1 MNNEEKNINEELLN
15 RALDNDSD
23 NSNDSLTTDN
33 LDNTN
38 TSIAEKKD
46 NEFSGYFHE
55 RDRLDHN
62 DIVKEV
68 STSFIEYSMSVI
80 ASRALPDLRDG
91 LKPVHRRILWSMY
104 ECGYTPDK
112 PHRKCA
118 TTVGYVMGH
127 YHPHGDSSIYEA
139 MVRLAQDFNQ
149 RYMLV
154 DGHGNFGNVEGDGAA
169 AMRYTE
175 SRLAKISLELL
186 KDINKDTVDMD
197 DNFDVTK
204 KEPKVLP
211 SRFPNILV
219 NGSMGIAVG
228 MATNMPTHNLG
239 ESIDAIIAV
248 MDNPDISVNELMDV
262 IPGPDFPTGGYIVGR
277 SGIRQA
283 YETGKGS
290 IIMRSKVVVE
300 DMHGGK
306 HKLVIKEIPYLVN
319 KQVMY
324 DKIHELAK
332 EKVIEGI
339 SDMKDLSNDRNGIRI
354 EIELKKDVQPE
365 VVLNQLYK
373 LTPVQ
378 SSFGVNNNVLVDNK
392 PMLLS
397 LKEIITQYI
406 NHQIDVITRRTKF
419 DLDEDLKRAHILEG
433 LKKALDNIDRI
444 IEIIRNSKDDD
455 EALLNMNNE
464 FSIDEVQGKAI
475 LDMQLR
481 RLTGLSYEKICNE
494 LNELYA
500 EIADLKDIL
509 ANHSR
514 VVQIIKDELTAIK
527 DKYGDKRRTEIIEG
541 EVDVEDEDLISVD
554 DIIVSLTT
562 NGYIKRL
569 PVSTYKTQ
577 NRGGR
582 GIKGMTLN
590 EDDVVDQ
597 NITMSTHDHLLL
609 FTDKGK
615 VYRIK
620 GYKIPESSRNGKGIP
635 VINIINIEKDEKVKA
650 LVPINREW
658 EIQGYLFFVTKN
670 GLCKRV
676 EAKEFES
683 IRQSGKIAISLKDGD
698 ELVDVKP
705 TLGNDEIII
714 GAANGKAVRFNE
726 NGVRAMGR
734 SASGVRGMNV
744 DGSYVIGCC
753 TSKEG
758 KQILV
763 VSKYGYGKKTDIEEY
778 RITSRGAKG
787 VKTININEVNGDL
800 VALKAVNGDEDAL
813 IMRNDGVI
821 IRISLEKV
829 STLGRVTRGVKLIRP
844 EENTYVKTVTL
855 MEHQEDENIEEES
868 GE

>member
-1 MNNEEKNINEELLN
+1 MEELDN
-15 RALDNDSD
+15 RFFNHG
-23 NSNDSLTTDN
+23 NM
-33 LDNTN
+33 
-38 TSIAEKKD
+38 
-46 NEFSGYFHE
+46 
-55 RDRLDHN
+55 
-62 DIVKEV
+62 KEV
-68 STSFIEYSMSVI
+68 NISSEMREDFLSYSMSVI
-80 ASRALPDLRDG
+80 IDRALPDVKDG
-91 LKPVHRRILWSMY
+91 MKPVHRRVIWAMY
-104 ECGYTPDK
+104 DAGFTPDK
-112 PHRKCA
+112 QHVKSA
-118 TTVGYVMGH
+118 NIVGEVMGK
-127 YHPHGDSSIYEA
+127 YHPHGDTAIYDT
-139 MVRLAQDFNQ
+139 MVRMAQPFSY
-149 RYMLV
+149 RYPLV
-154 DGHGNFGNVEGDGAA
+154 DGHGNFGSLDGDGAA

-175 SRLAKISLELL
+175 ARMSKISLELVS
-186 KDINKDTVDMD
+186 DI
-197 DNFDVTK
+197 K
-204 KEPKVLP
+204 KETIDWRDNYDARHKEPVVLP
-211 SRFPNILV
+211 SRFPNLLV

-248 MDNPDISVNELMDV
+248 MENPDISVVDLMNI

-277 SGIRQA
+277 GGIKSA

-290 IIMRSKVVVE
+290 IIMRSKVLIE
-300 DMHGGK
+300 DLPGNK

-354 EIELKKDVQPE
+354 EIELKKDVQAE

-378 SSFGVNNNVLVDNK
+378 SSFGVNNNVLVNNV

-397 LKEIITQYI
+397 LKEIINLYVD
-406 NHQIDVITRRTKF
+406 HQIDVIKRRTAY
-419 DLDEDLKRAHILEG
+419 DLREDEKRAHILEG
-433 LKKALDNIDRI
+433 LKIALDNIDRI
-444 IEIIRNSKDDD
+444 VEIIKTSRTDEEILTKFNDEFGIDDK
-455 EALLNMNNE
+455 
-464 FSIDEVQGKAI
+464 QGEAI
-475 LDMQLR
+475 LSMQLR
-481 RLTGLSYEKICNE
+481 RLSGLSYEKICAE
-494 LNELYA
+494 LDELYK
-500 EIADLKDIL
+500 EIIDLKDIL

-514 VVQIIKDELTAIK
+514 VLDIIKTELTVIK
-527 DKYGDKRRTEIIEG
+527 DKYNDPRRTEIIDG
-541 EVDVEDEDLISVD
+541 DIDVDDEDLISVED
-554 DIIVSLTT
+554 VIISLSS

-569 PVSTYKTQ
+569 PVNTYKTQ

-590 EDDVVDQ
+590 EDDIIDQ

-609 FTDKGK
+609 FTNKGK
-615 VYRIK
+615 VYRVK

-635 VINIINIEKDEKVKA
+635 VINIINIEKDEKVTA

-658 EIQGYLFFVTKN
+658 EIKGYLFFVTKN

-683 IRQSGKIAISLKDGD
+683 IRQSGKIAITMKDDD
-698 ELVDVKP
+698 ELVTVKP
-705 TLGNDEIII
+705 TLGDEEIII
-714 GAANGKAVRFNE
+714 AASNGKAVRFDE
-726 NGVRAMGR
+726 RGVRAMGR
-734 SASGVRGMNV
+734 NASGVRGMNV
-744 DGSYVIGCC
+744 DGSTVIGAC

-758 KQILV
+758 AQILV
-763 VSKYGYGKKTDIEEY
+763 VSKYGYGKKTPVEEY

-787 VKTININEVNGDL
+787 VKTININESNGEL

-821 IRISLEKV
+821 IRISLSNV
-829 STLGRVTRGVKLIRP
+829 STLGRVTKGVRLIKP

-855 MEHQEDENIEEES
+855 MEHQDEESEEE

>member
-1 MNNEEKNINEELLN
+1 MEELDN
-15 RALDNDSD
+15 RFFNHG
-23 NSNDSLTTDN
+23 NM
-33 LDNTN
+33 
-38 TSIAEKKD
+38 
-46 NEFSGYFHE
+46 
-55 RDRLDHN
+55 
-62 DIVKEV
+62 KEV
-68 STSFIEYSMSVI
+68 NISSEMREDFLSYSMSVI
-80 ASRALPDLRDG
+80 IDRALPDVKDG
-91 LKPVHRRILWSMY
+91 MKPVHRRVIWAMY
-104 ECGYTPDK
+104 DAGFTPDK
-112 PHRKCA
+112 QHVKSA
-118 TTVGYVMGH
+118 NIVGEVMGK
-127 YHPHGDSSIYEA
+127 YHPHGDTAIYDT
-139 MVRLAQDFNQ
+139 MVRMAQPFSY
-149 RYMLV
+149 RYPLV
-154 DGHGNFGNVEGDGAA
+154 DGHGNFGSLDGDGAA

-175 SRLAKISLELL
+175 ARMSKISLELVS
-186 KDINKDTVDMD
+186 DI
-197 DNFDVTK
+197 K
-204 KEPKVLP
+204 KETIDWRDNYDARHKEPVVLP
-211 SRFPNILV
+211 SRFPNLLV

-248 MDNPDISVNELMDV
+248 MENPDISVVDLMNI

-277 SGIRQA
+277 GGIKSA

-290 IIMRSKVVVE
+290 IIMRSKVLVE
-300 DMHGGK
+300 DLPGNK

-354 EIELKKDVQPE
+354 EIELKKDVQAE

-378 SSFGVNNNVLVDNK
+378 SSFGVNNNVLVNNV

-397 LKEIITQYI
+397 LKEIINLYVD
-406 NHQIDVITRRTKF
+406 HQIDVIKRRTAY
-419 DLDEDLKRAHILEG
+419 DLREDEKRVHILEG
-433 LKKALDNIDRI
+433 LKIALDNIDRI
-444 IEIIRNSKDDD
+444 VEIIKTSRTDEEILAKFNDEFGIDDK
-455 EALLNMNNE
+455 
-464 FSIDEVQGKAI
+464 QGEAI
-475 LDMQLR
+475 LSMQLR
-481 RLTGLSYEKICNE
+481 RLSGLSYEKICAE
-494 LNELYA
+494 LDELYK
-500 EIADLKDIL
+500 EIIDLKDIL

-514 VVQIIKDELTAIK
+514 VLDIIKTELTVIK
-527 DKYGDKRRTEIIEG
+527 DKYNDPRRTEIIDG
-541 EVDVEDEDLISVD
+541 EIDVDDEDLISVED
-554 DIIVSLTT
+554 VIISLSS

-569 PVSTYKTQ
+569 PVNTYKTQ

-590 EDDVVDQ
+590 EDDIIDQ

-609 FTDKGK
+609 FTNKGK
-615 VYRIK
+615 VYRVK

-635 VINIINIEKDEKVKA
+635 VINIINIEKDEKVTA

-658 EIQGYLFFVTKN
+658 EIKGYLFFVTKN

-683 IRQSGKIAISLKDGD
+683 IRQSGKIAITMKEDD
-698 ELVDVKP
+698 ELVTVKP
-705 TLGNDEIII
+705 TLGDEEIII
-714 GAANGKAVRFNE
+714 AASNGKAVRFDE
-726 NGVRAMGR
+726 RGVRAMGR
-734 SASGVRGMNV
+734 NASGVRGMNV
-744 DGSYVIGCC
+744 DGSTVIGAC

-758 KQILV
+758 AQILV
-763 VSKYGYGKKTDIEEY
+763 VSKYGYGKKTPVEEY

-787 VKTININEVNGDL
+787 VKTININESNGEL

-821 IRISLEKV
+821 IRISLSNV
-829 STLGRVTRGVKLIRP
+829 STLGRVTKGVRLIKP

-855 MEHQEDENIEEES
+855 MDHQDEESEEE

>member
-1 MNNEEKNINEELLN
+1 MEELDN
-15 RALDNDSD
+15 RFFNHG
-23 NSNDSLTTDN
+23 NM
-33 LDNTN
+33 
-38 TSIAEKKD
+38 
-46 NEFSGYFHE
+46 
-55 RDRLDHN
+55 
-62 DIVKEV
+62 KEV
-68 STSFIEYSMSVI
+68 NISSEMREDFLSYSMSVI
-80 ASRALPDLRDG
+80 IDRALPDVKDG
-91 LKPVHRRILWSMY
+91 MKPVHRRVIWAMY
-104 ECGYTPDK
+104 DAGFTPDK
-112 PHRKCA
+112 QHVKSA
-118 TTVGYVMGH
+118 NIVGEVMGK
-127 YHPHGDSSIYEA
+127 YHPHGDTAIYDT
-139 MVRLAQDFNQ
+139 MVRMAQPFSY
-149 RYMLV
+149 RYPLV
-154 DGHGNFGNVEGDGAA
+154 DGHGNFGSLDGDGAA

-175 SRLAKISLELL
+175 ARMSKISLELVS
-186 KDINKDTVDMD
+186 DI
-197 DNFDVTK
+197 K
-204 KEPKVLP
+204 KETIDWRDNYDARHKEPVVLP
-211 SRFPNILV
+211 SRFPNLLV

-248 MDNPDISVNELMDV
+248 MENPDISVVDLMNI

-277 SGIRQA
+277 GGIKSA

-290 IIMRSKVVVE
+290 IIMRSKVLVE
-300 DMHGGK
+300 DLPGNK

-354 EIELKKDVQPE
+354 EIELKKDVQAE

-378 SSFGVNNNVLVDNK
+378 SSFGVNNNVLVNNV

-397 LKEIITQYI
+397 LKEIINLYVD
-406 NHQIDVITRRTKF
+406 HQIDVIKRRTAY
-419 DLDEDLKRAHILEG
+419 DLREDEKRAHILEG
-433 LKKALDNIDRI
+433 LKIALDNIDRI
-444 IEIIRNSKDDD
+444 VEIIKTSRTDEEIIAKFNDEFGIDDK
-455 EALLNMNNE
+455 
-464 FSIDEVQGKAI
+464 QGEAI
-475 LDMQLR
+475 LSMQLR
-481 RLTGLSYEKICNE
+481 RLSGLSYEKICAE
-494 LNELYA
+494 LDELYK
-500 EIADLKDIL
+500 EIIDLKDIL

-514 VVQIIKDELTAIK
+514 VLDIIKTELTVIK
-527 DKYGDKRRTEIIEG
+527 DKYNDPRRTEIIDG
-541 EVDVEDEDLISVD
+541 EIDVDDEDLISVED
-554 DIIVSLTT
+554 VIISLSS

-569 PVSTYKTQ
+569 PVNTYKTQ

-582 GIKGMTLN
+582 GIKGITLN
-590 EDDVVDQ
+590 EDDIIDQ

-609 FTDKGK
+609 FTNKGK
-615 VYRIK
+615 VYRVK

-635 VINIINIEKDEKVKA
+635 VINIINIEKDEKVTA

-658 EIQGYLFFVTKN
+658 EIKGYLFFVTKN

-683 IRQSGKIAISLKDGD
+683 IRQSGKIAITMKDDD
-698 ELVDVKP
+698 ELVTVKP
-705 TLGNDEIII
+705 TLGDEEIII
-714 GAANGKAVRFNE
+714 AASNGKAVRFDE
-726 NGVRAMGR
+726 RGVRAMGR
-734 SASGVRGMNV
+734 NASGVRGMNV
-744 DGSYVIGCC
+744 DGSTVIGAC

-758 KQILV
+758 AQILV
-763 VSKYGYGKKTDIEEY
+763 VSKYGYGKKTPVEEY

-787 VKTININEVNGDL
+787 VKTININESNGEL

-821 IRISLEKV
+821 IRISLSNV
-829 STLGRVTRGVKLIRP
+829 STLGRVTKGVRLIKP

-855 MEHQEDENIEEES
+855 MDHQDEESEEE

>member
-1 MNNEEKNINEELLN
+1 MEELDN
-15 RALDNDSD
+15 RFFNHG
-23 NSNDSLTTDN
+23 NM
-33 LDNTN
+33 
-38 TSIAEKKD
+38 
-46 NEFSGYFHE
+46 
-55 RDRLDHN
+55 
-62 DIVKEV
+62 KEV
-68 STSFIEYSMSVI
+68 NISSEMREDFLSYSMSVI
-80 ASRALPDLRDG
+80 IDRALPDVKDG
-91 LKPVHRRILWSMY
+91 MKPVHRRVIWAMY
-104 ECGYTPDK
+104 DAGFTPDK
-112 PHRKCA
+112 QHVKSA
-118 TTVGYVMGH
+118 NIVGEVMGK
-127 YHPHGDSSIYEA
+127 YHPHGDTAIYDT
-139 MVRLAQDFNQ
+139 MVRMAQPFSY
-149 RYMLV
+149 RYPLV
-154 DGHGNFGNVEGDGAA
+154 DGHGNFGSLDGDGAA

-175 SRLAKISLELL
+175 ARMSKISLELVS
-186 KDINKDTVDMD
+186 DI
-197 DNFDVTK
+197 K
-204 KEPKVLP
+204 KETIDWRDNYDARHKEPVVLP
-211 SRFPNILV
+211 SRFPNLLV

-248 MDNPDISVNELMDV
+248 MENPDISVVDLMNI

-277 SGIRQA
+277 GGIKSA

-290 IIMRSKVVVE
+290 IIMRSKVLVE
-300 DMHGGK
+300 DLPGNK

-354 EIELKKDVQPE
+354 EIELKKDVQAE

-378 SSFGVNNNVLVDNK
+378 SSFGVNNNVLVNNV

-397 LKEIITQYI
+397 LKEIINLYVD
-406 NHQIDVITRRTKF
+406 HQIDVIKRRTAF
-419 DLDEDLKRAHILEG
+419 DLREDEKRAHILEG
-433 LKKALDNIDRI
+433 LKIALDNIDRI
-444 IEIIRNSKDDD
+444 VEIIKTSRTD
-455 EALLNMNNE
+455 EEILTKFNDE
-464 FSIDEVQGKAI
+464 FGIDEKQGEAI
-475 LDMQLR
+475 LSMQLR
-481 RLTGLSYEKICNE
+481 RLSGLSYEKICAE
-494 LNELYA
+494 LDELYK
-500 EIADLKDIL
+500 EIIDLKDIL

-514 VVQIIKDELTAIK
+514 VLDIIKTELTVIK
-527 DKYGDKRRTEIIEG
+527 DKYNDPRRTEIIDG
-541 EVDVEDEDLISVD
+541 EIDVDDEDLISVED
-554 DIIVSLTT
+554 VIISLSS

-569 PVSTYKTQ
+569 PVNTYKTQ

-590 EDDVVDQ
+590 EDDIIDQ

-609 FTDKGK
+609 FTNKGK
-615 VYRIK
+615 VYRVK

-635 VINIINIEKDEKVKA
+635 VINIINIEKDEKVTA

-658 EIQGYLFFVTKN
+658 EIKGYLFFVTKN

-683 IRQSGKIAISLKDGD
+683 IRQSGKIAITMKEDD
-698 ELVDVKP
+698 ELVTVKP
-705 TLGNDEIII
+705 TLGDEEIII
-714 GAANGKAVRFNE
+714 AASNGKAVRFDE
-726 NGVRAMGR
+726 RGVRAMGR
-734 SASGVRGMNV
+734 NASGVRGMNV
-744 DGSYVIGCC
+744 DGSTVIGAC

-758 KQILV
+758 AQILV
-763 VSKYGYGKKTDIEEY
+763 VSKYGYGKKTPVEEY

-787 VKTININEVNGDL
+787 VKTININESNGEL

-821 IRISLEKV
+821 IRISLSNV
-829 STLGRVTRGVKLIRP
+829 STLGRVTKGVRLIKP

-855 MEHQEDENIEEES
+855 MDHQDEEETS
-868 GE
+868 EEEGE

>member
-1 MNNEEKNINEELLN
+1 MEELDN
-15 RALDNDSD
+15 RFFNHG
-23 NSNDSLTTDN
+23 NM
-33 LDNTN
+33 
-38 TSIAEKKD
+38 
-46 NEFSGYFHE
+46 
-55 RDRLDHN
+55 
-62 DIVKEV
+62 KEV
-68 STSFIEYSMSVI
+68 NISSEMREDFLSYSMSVI
-80 ASRALPDLRDG
+80 IDRALPDVKDG
-91 LKPVHRRILWSMY
+91 MKPVHRRVIWAMY
-104 ECGYTPDK
+104 DAGFTPDK
-112 PHRKCA
+112 QHVKSA
-118 TTVGYVMGH
+118 NIVGEVIGK
-127 YHPHGDSSIYEA
+127 YHPHGDTAIYDT
-139 MVRLAQDFNQ
+139 MVRMAQPFSY
-149 RYMLV
+149 RYPLV
-154 DGHGNFGNVEGDGAA
+154 DGHGNFGSLDGDGAA

-175 SRLAKISLELL
+175 ARMSKISLELVS
-186 KDINKDTVDMD
+186 DI
-197 DNFDVTK
+197 K
-204 KEPKVLP
+204 KETIDWRDNYDARHKEPVVLP
-211 SRFPNILV
+211 SRFPNLLV

-248 MDNPDISVNELMDV
+248 MENPDISVVDLMNI

-277 SGIRQA
+277 GGIKSA

-290 IIMRSKVVVE
+290 IIMRSKVLVE
-300 DMHGGK
+300 DLPGNK

-354 EIELKKDVQPE
+354 EIELKKDVQAE

-378 SSFGVNNNVLVDNK
+378 SSFGVNNNVLVNNV

-397 LKEIITQYI
+397 LKEIINLYVD
-406 NHQIDVITRRTKF
+406 HQIDVIKRRTAY
-419 DLDEDLKRAHILEG
+419 DLREDEKRAHILEG
-433 LKKALDNIDRI
+433 LKIALDNIDRI
-444 IEIIRNSKDDD
+444 VEIIKTSRTDEEILAKFNDEFGIDDK
-455 EALLNMNNE
+455 
-464 FSIDEVQGKAI
+464 QGEAI
-475 LDMQLR
+475 LSMQLR
-481 RLTGLSYEKICNE
+481 RLSGLSYEKICTE
-494 LNELYA
+494 LDELYK
-500 EIADLKDIL
+500 EIIDLKDIL

-514 VVQIIKDELTAIK
+514 VLDIIKTELTVIK
-527 DKYGDKRRTEIIEG
+527 DKYNDPRRTEIIDG
-541 EVDVEDEDLISVD
+541 EIDVDDEDLISVD
-554 DIIVSLTT
+554 DVIISLSS

-569 PVSTYKTQ
+569 PVNTYKTQ

-590 EDDVVDQ
+590 EDDIIDQ

-609 FTDKGK
+609 FTNKGK
-615 VYRIK
+615 VYRVK

-635 VINIINIEKDEKVKA
+635 VINIINIEKDEKVTA

-658 EIQGYLFFVTKN
+658 EIKGYLFFVTKN

-683 IRQSGKIAISLKDGD
+683 IRQSGKIAITMKDDD
-698 ELVDVKP
+698 ELVTVKP
-705 TLGNDEIII
+705 TLGDEEIII
-714 GAANGKAVRFNE
+714 AASNGKAVRFDE
-726 NGVRAMGR
+726 RGVRAMGR
-734 SASGVRGMNV
+734 NASGVRGMNV
-744 DGSYVIGCC
+744 DGSTVIGAC

-758 KQILV
+758 AQILV
-763 VSKYGYGKKTDIEEY
+763 VSKYGYGKKTPVEEY

-787 VKTININEVNGDL
+787 VKTININESNGEL

-821 IRISLEKV
+821 IRISLSNV
-829 STLGRVTRGVKLIRP
+829 STLGRVTKGVRLIKP

-855 MEHQEDENIEEES
+855 MDHQDEES
-868 GE
+868 DEEGE

>member
-1 MNNEEKNINEELLN
+1 MEELDN
-15 RALDNDSD
+15 RFFNHG
-23 NSNDSLTTDN
+23 NM
-33 LDNTN
+33 
-38 TSIAEKKD
+38 
-46 NEFSGYFHE
+46 
-55 RDRLDHN
+55 
-62 DIVKEV
+62 KEV
-68 STSFIEYSMSVI
+68 NISSEMREDFLSYSMSVI
-80 ASRALPDLRDG
+80 IDRALPDVKDG
-91 LKPVHRRILWSMY
+91 MKPVHRRVIWAMY
-104 ECGYTPDK
+104 DAGFTPDK
-112 PHRKCA
+112 QHVKSA
-118 TTVGYVMGH
+118 NIVGEVMGK
-127 YHPHGDSSIYEA
+127 YHPHGDTAIYDT
-139 MVRLAQDFNQ
+139 MVRMAQPFSY
-149 RYMLV
+149 RYPLV
-154 DGHGNFGNVEGDGAA
+154 DGHGNFGSLDGDGAA

-175 SRLAKISLELL
+175 ARMSKISLELVS
-186 KDINKDTVDMD
+186 DI
-197 DNFDVTK
+197 K
-204 KEPKVLP
+204 KETIDWRDNYDARHKEPVDLP
-211 SRFPNILV
+211 SRFPNLLV

-248 MDNPDISVNELMDV
+248 MENPDISVVDLMNI

-277 SGIRQA
+277 GGIKSA

-290 IIMRSKVVVE
+290 IIMRSKVLVE
-300 DMHGGK
+300 DLPGNK

-354 EIELKKDVQPE
+354 EIELKKDVQAE

-378 SSFGVNNNVLVDNK
+378 SSFGVNNNVLVNNV

-397 LKEIITQYI
+397 LKEIINLYVD
-406 NHQIDVITRRTKF
+406 HQIDVIKRRTAF
-419 DLDEDLKRAHILEG
+419 DLREDEKRAHILEG
-433 LKKALDNIDRI
+433 LKIALDNIDRI
-444 IEIIRNSKDDD
+444 VEIIKTSRTDEEILTKFNDEFGIDDK
-455 EALLNMNNE
+455 
-464 FSIDEVQGKAI
+464 QGEAI
-475 LDMQLR
+475 LSMQLR
-481 RLTGLSYEKICNE
+481 RLSGLSYEKICAE
-494 LNELYA
+494 LDELYK
-500 EIADLKDIL
+500 EIIDLKDIL

-514 VVQIIKDELTAIK
+514 VLDIIKTELTVIK
-527 DKYGDKRRTEIIEG
+527 DKYNDPRRTEIIDG
-541 EVDVEDEDLISVD
+541 EIDVDDEDLISVED
-554 DIIVSLTT
+554 VIISLSS

-569 PVSTYKTQ
+569 PVNTYKTQ

-590 EDDVVDQ
+590 EDDIIDQ

-609 FTDKGK
+609 FTNKGK
-615 VYRIK
+615 VYRVK

-635 VINIINIEKDEKVKA
+635 VINIINIEKDEKVTA

-658 EIQGYLFFVTKN
+658 EIKGYLFFVTKN

-683 IRQSGKIAISLKDGD
+683 IRQSGKIAITMKEDD
-698 ELVDVKP
+698 ELVTVKP
-705 TLGNDEIII
+705 TLGDEEIII
-714 GAANGKAVRFNE
+714 AASNGKAVRFDE
-726 NGVRAMGR
+726 RGVRAMGR
-734 SASGVRGMNV
+734 NASGVRGMNV
-744 DGSYVIGCC
+744 DGSTVIGAC

-758 KQILV
+758 AQILV
-763 VSKYGYGKKTDIEEY
+763 VSKYGYGKKTPVEEY

-787 VKTININEVNGDL
+787 VKTININESNGEL

-821 IRISLEKV
+821 IRISLSNV
-829 STLGRVTRGVKLIRP
+829 STLGRVTKGVRLIKP

-855 MEHQEDENIEEES
+855 MDHQDEESEEE

>member
-1 MNNEEKNINEELLN
+1 MEELDN
-15 RALDNDSD
+15 RFFNHG
-23 NSNDSLTTDN
+23 NM
-33 LDNTN
+33 
-38 TSIAEKKD
+38 
-46 NEFSGYFHE
+46 
-55 RDRLDHN
+55 
-62 DIVKEV
+62 KEV
-68 STSFIEYSMSVI
+68 NISSEMREDFLSYSMSVI
-80 ASRALPDLRDG
+80 IDRALPDVKDG
-91 LKPVHRRILWSMY
+91 MKPVHRRVIWAMY
-104 ECGYTPDK
+104 DAGFTPDK
-112 PHRKCA
+112 QHVKSA
-118 TTVGYVMGH
+118 NIVGEVMGK
-127 YHPHGDSSIYEA
+127 YHPHGDTAIYDT
-139 MVRLAQDFNQ
+139 MVRMAQPFSY
-149 RYMLV
+149 RYPLV
-154 DGHGNFGNVEGDGAA
+154 DGHGNFGSLDGDGAA

-175 SRLAKISLELL
+175 ARMSKISLELVS
-186 KDINKDTVDMD
+186 DI
-197 DNFDVTK
+197 K
-204 KEPKVLP
+204 KETIDWRDNYDARHKEPVVLP
-211 SRFPNILV
+211 SRFPNLLV

-248 MDNPDISVNELMDV
+248 MENPDISVVDLMNI

-277 SGIRQA
+277 GGIKSA

-290 IIMRSKVVVE
+290 IIMRSKVLVE
-300 DMHGGK
+300 DLPGNK

-354 EIELKKDVQPE
+354 EIELKKDVQAE

-378 SSFGVNNNVLVDNK
+378 SSFGVNNNVLVNNV

-397 LKEIITQYI
+397 LKEIINLYVE
-406 NHQIDVITRRTKF
+406 HQIDVIKRRTAY
-419 DLDEDLKRAHILEG
+419 DLREDEKRAHILEG
-433 LKKALDNIDRI
+433 LKIALDNIDRI
-444 IEIIRNSKDDD
+444 VEIIKTSRTD
-455 EALLNMNNE
+455 EEILTKFNDE
-464 FSIDEVQGKAI
+464 FGIDEKQGEAI
-475 LDMQLR
+475 LSMQLR
-481 RLTGLSYEKICNE
+481 RLSGLSYEKIYAE
-494 LNELYA
+494 LDELYK
-500 EIADLKDIL
+500 EIIDLKDIL

-514 VVQIIKDELTAIK
+514 VLDIIKTELTVIK
-527 DKYGDKRRTEIIEG
+527 DKYNDPRRTEIIDG
-541 EVDVEDEDLISVD
+541 EIDVDDEDLISVED
-554 DIIVSLTT
+554 VIISLSS

-569 PVSTYKTQ
+569 PVNTYKTQ

-590 EDDVVDQ
+590 EDDIIDQ

-609 FTDKGK
+609 FTNKGK
-615 VYRIK
+615 VYRVK

-635 VINIINIEKDEKVKA
+635 VINIINIEKDEKVTA

-658 EIQGYLFFVTKN
+658 EIKGYLFFVTKN

-683 IRQSGKIAISLKDGD
+683 IRQSGKIAITMKEDD
-698 ELVDVKP
+698 ELVTVKP
-705 TLGNDEIII
+705 TLGDEEIII
-714 GAANGKAVRFNE
+714 AASNGKAVRFDE
-726 NGVRAMGR
+726 RGVRAMGR
-734 SASGVRGMNV
+734 NASGVRGMNV
-744 DGSYVIGCC
+744 DGSTVIGAC

-758 KQILV
+758 AQILV
-763 VSKYGYGKKTDIEEY
+763 VSKYGYGKKTPVEEY

-787 VKTININEVNGDL
+787 VKTININESNGEL

-821 IRISLEKV
+821 IRISLSNV
-829 STLGRVTRGVKLIRP
+829 STLGRVTKGVRLIKP

-855 MEHQEDENIEEES
+855 MDHQDEEETS
-868 GE
+868 EEEGE

>member
-1 MNNEEKNINEELLN
+1 MEELDN
-15 RALDNDSD
+15 RFFNHG
-23 NSNDSLTTDN
+23 NM
-33 LDNTN
+33 
-38 TSIAEKKD
+38 
-46 NEFSGYFHE
+46 
-55 RDRLDHN
+55 
-62 DIVKEV
+62 KEV
-68 STSFIEYSMSVI
+68 NISSEMREDFLSYSMSVI
-80 ASRALPDLRDG
+80 IDRALPDVKDG
-91 LKPVHRRILWSMY
+91 MKPVHRRVIWAMY
-104 ECGYTPDK
+104 DAGFTPDK
-112 PHRKCA
+112 QHVKSA
-118 TTVGYVMGH
+118 NIVGEVMGK
-127 YHPHGDSSIYEA
+127 YHPHGDTAIYDT
-139 MVRLAQDFNQ
+139 MVRMAQPFSY
-149 RYMLV
+149 RYPLV
-154 DGHGNFGNVEGDGAA
+154 DGHGNFGSLDGDGAA

-175 SRLAKISLELL
+175 ARMSKISLELVS
-186 KDINKDTVDMD
+186 DI
-197 DNFDVTK
+197 K
-204 KEPKVLP
+204 KETIDWRDNYDARHKEPVVLP
-211 SRFPNILV
+211 SRFPNLLV

-248 MDNPDISVNELMDV
+248 MENPDISVVDLMNI

-277 SGIRQA
+277 SGIKSA

-290 IIMRSKVVVE
+290 IIMRSKVLVE
-300 DMHGGK
+300 DLPGNK

-354 EIELKKDVQPE
+354 EIELKKDVQAE

-378 SSFGVNNNVLVDNK
+378 SSFGVNNNVLVNNV
-392 PMLLS
+392 PMLLT
-397 LKEIITQYI
+397 LKEIINLYVD
-406 NHQIDVITRRTKF
+406 HQIDVIKRRTAY
-419 DLDEDLKRAHILEG
+419 DLREDEKRAHILEG
-433 LKKALDNIDRI
+433 LKIALDNIDRI
-444 IEIIRNSKDDD
+444 VEIIKTSRTDEEILAKFNDEFGIDDK
-455 EALLNMNNE
+455 
-464 FSIDEVQGKAI
+464 QGEAI
-475 LDMQLR
+475 LSMQLR
-481 RLTGLSYEKICNE
+481 RLSGLSYEKICAE
-494 LNELYA
+494 LDELYK
-500 EIADLKDIL
+500 EIIDLKDIL

-514 VVQIIKDELTAIK
+514 VLDIIKTELTVIK
-527 DKYGDKRRTEIIEG
+527 GKYNDPRRTEIIDG
-541 EVDVEDEDLISVD
+541 EIDVDDEDLISVED
-554 DIIVSLTT
+554 VIISLSS

-569 PVSTYKTQ
+569 PVNTYKTQ

-590 EDDVVDQ
+590 EDDIIDQ

-609 FTDKGK
+609 FTNKGK
-615 VYRIK
+615 VYRVK

-635 VINIINIEKDEKVKA
+635 VINIINIEKDEKVTA

-658 EIQGYLFFVTKN
+658 EIKGYLFFVTKN

-683 IRQSGKIAISLKDGD
+683 IRQSGKIAITMKEDD
-698 ELVDVKP
+698 ELVTVKP
-705 TLGNDEIII
+705 TLGDEEIII
-714 GAANGKAVRFNE
+714 AASNGKAVRFDE
-726 NGVRAMGR
+726 RGVRAMGR
-734 SASGVRGMNV
+734 NASGVRGMNV
-744 DGSYVIGCC
+744 DGSTVIGAC

-758 KQILV
+758 AQILV
-763 VSKYGYGKKTDIEEY
+763 VSKYGYGKKTPVEEY

-787 VKTININEVNGDL
+787 VKTININESNGEL

-821 IRISLEKV
+821 IRISLSNV
-829 STLGRVTRGVKLIRP
+829 STLGRVTKGVRLIKP

-855 MEHQEDENIEEES
+855 MDHQDEENEEE

>member
-1 MNNEEKNINEELLN
+1 MEELDN
-15 RALDNDSD
+15 RFFNHG
-23 NSNDSLTTDN
+23 NM
-33 LDNTN
+33 
-38 TSIAEKKD
+38 
-46 NEFSGYFHE
+46 
-55 RDRLDHN
+55 
-62 DIVKEV
+62 KEV
-68 STSFIEYSMSVI
+68 NISSEMREDFLSYSMSVI
-80 ASRALPDLRDG
+80 IDRALPDVKDG
-91 LKPVHRRILWSMY
+91 MKPVHRRVIWAMY
-104 ECGYTPDK
+104 DAGFTPDK
-112 PHRKCA
+112 QHVKSA
-118 TTVGYVMGH
+118 NIVGEVMGK
-127 YHPHGDSSIYEA
+127 YHPHGDTAIYDT
-139 MVRLAQDFNQ
+139 MVRMAQPFSY
-149 RYMLV
+149 RYPLV
-154 DGHGNFGNVEGDGAA
+154 DGHGNFGSLDGDGAA

-175 SRLAKISLELL
+175 ARMSKISLELVS
-186 KDINKDTVDMD
+186 DI
-197 DNFDVTK
+197 K
-204 KEPKVLP
+204 KETIDWRDNYDARHKEPVVLP
-211 SRFPNILV
+211 SRFPNLLV

-248 MDNPDISVNELMDV
+248 MENPDISVVDLMNI

-277 SGIRQA
+277 SGIKSA
-283 YETGKGS
+283 YESGKGS
-290 IIMRSKVVVE
+290 IIMRSKVLIE
-300 DMHGGK
+300 DLPGNK

-354 EIELKKDVQPE
+354 EIELKKDVQAE

-378 SSFGVNNNVLVDNK
+378 SSFGVNNNVLVNNV

-397 LKEIITQYI
+397 LKEIINLYVD
-406 NHQIDVITRRTKF
+406 HQIDVIKRRTAY
-419 DLDEDLKRAHILEG
+419 DLREDEKRAHILEG
-433 LKKALDNIDRI
+433 LKIALDNIDRI
-444 IEIIRNSKDDD
+444 VEIIKTSRTDD
-455 EALLNMNNE
+455 EILTKFNDE
-464 FSIDEVQGKAI
+464 FGIDDKQGEAI
-475 LDMQLR
+475 LSMQLR
-481 RLTGLSYEKICNE
+481 RLSGLSYEKICAE
-494 LNELYA
+494 LDELYK
-500 EIADLKDIL
+500 EIIDLKDIL

-514 VVQIIKDELTAIK
+514 VLDIIKTELTVIK
-527 DKYGDKRRTEIIEG
+527 DKYNDPRRTEIIDG
-541 EVDVEDEDLISVD
+541 NIDVDDEDLISVED
-554 DIIVSLTT
+554 VIISLSS

-569 PVSTYKTQ
+569 PVNTYKTQ

-590 EDDVVDQ
+590 EDDIIDQ

-609 FTDKGK
+609 FTNKGK
-615 VYRIK
+615 VYRVK

-635 VINIINIEKDEKVKA
+635 VINIINIEKDEKVTA

-658 EIQGYLFFVTKN
+658 EIKGYLFFVTKN

-683 IRQSGKIAISLKDGD
+683 IRQSGKIAITMKDDD
-698 ELVDVKP
+698 ELVTVKP
-705 TLGNDEIII
+705 TLGDEEIII
-714 GAANGKAVRFNE
+714 AASNGKAVRFDE
-726 NGVRAMGR
+726 RGVRAMGR
-734 SASGVRGMNV
+734 NASGVRGMNV
-744 DGSYVIGCC
+744 DGSTVIGAC

-758 KQILV
+758 AQILV
-763 VSKYGYGKKTDIEEY
+763 VSKYGYGKKTPVEEY

-787 VKTININEVNGDL
+787 VKTININESNGEL

-821 IRISLEKV
+821 IRISLSNV
-829 STLGRVTRGVKLIRP
+829 STLGRVTKGVRLIKP

-855 MEHQEDENIEEES
+855 MDHQDEESEEE

>member
-1 MNNEEKNINEELLN
+1 MEELDN
-15 RALDNDSD
+15 RFFNHG
-23 NSNDSLTTDN
+23 NM
-33 LDNTN
+33 
-38 TSIAEKKD
+38 
-46 NEFSGYFHE
+46 
-55 RDRLDHN
+55 
-62 DIVKEV
+62 KEV
-68 STSFIEYSMSVI
+68 NISSEMREDFLSYSMSVI
-80 ASRALPDLRDG
+80 IDRALPDVKDG
-91 LKPVHRRILWSMY
+91 MKPVHRRVIWAMY
-104 ECGYTPDK
+104 DAGFTPDK
-112 PHRKCA
+112 QHVKSA
-118 TTVGYVMGH
+118 NIVGEVMGK
-127 YHPHGDSSIYEA
+127 YHPHGDTAIYDT
-139 MVRLAQDFNQ
+139 MVRMAQPFSY
-149 RYMLV
+149 RYPLV
-154 DGHGNFGNVEGDGAA
+154 DGHGNFGSLDGDGAA

-175 SRLAKISLELL
+175 ARMSKISLELVS
-186 KDINKDTVDMD
+186 DI
-197 DNFDVTK
+197 K
-204 KEPKVLP
+204 KETIDWRDNYDARHKEPVVLP
-211 SRFPNILV
+211 SRFPNLLV

-248 MDNPDISVNELMDV
+248 MENPDISVVDLMNI

-277 SGIRQA
+277 GGIKSA

-290 IIMRSKVVVE
+290 IIMRSKVLVE
-300 DMHGGK
+300 DLPGNK

-354 EIELKKDVQPE
+354 EIELKKDVQAE

-378 SSFGVNNNVLVDNK
+378 SSFGVNNNVLVNNV

-397 LKEIITQYI
+397 LKEIINLYVD
-406 NHQIDVITRRTKF
+406 HQIDVIKRRTAY
-419 DLDEDLKRAHILEG
+419 DLREDEKRAHILEG
-433 LKKALDNIDRI
+433 LKIALDNIDRI
-444 IEIIRNSKDDD
+444 VEIIKTSRTDEEILTKFNDEFGIDDK
-455 EALLNMNNE
+455 
-464 FSIDEVQGKAI
+464 QGEAI
-475 LDMQLR
+475 LSMQLR
-481 RLTGLSYEKICNE
+481 RLSGLSYEKICAE
-494 LNELYA
+494 LDELYK
-500 EIADLKDIL
+500 EIIDLKDIL

-514 VVQIIKDELTAIK
+514 VLDIIKTELTVIK
-527 DKYGDKRRTEIIEG
+527 DKYNDPRRTEIIDG
-541 EVDVEDEDLISVD
+541 EIDVDDEDLISVED
-554 DIIVSLTT
+554 VIISLSS

-569 PVSTYKTQ
+569 PVNTYKTQ

-590 EDDVVDQ
+590 EDDIIDQ

-609 FTDKGK
+609 FTNKGK
-615 VYRIK
+615 VYRVK

-635 VINIINIEKDEKVKA
+635 VINIINIEKDEKVTA

-658 EIQGYLFFVTKN
+658 EIKGYLFFVTKN

-683 IRQSGKIAISLKDGD
+683 IRQSGKIAITMKDDD
-698 ELVDVKP
+698 ELVTVKP
-705 TLGNDEIII
+705 TLGDEEIII
-714 GAANGKAVRFNE
+714 AASNGKAVRFDE
-726 NGVRAMGR
+726 RGVRAMGR
-734 SASGVRGMNV
+734 NASGVRGMNV
-744 DGSYVIGCC
+744 DGSTVIGAC

-758 KQILV
+758 AQILV
-763 VSKYGYGKKTDIEEY
+763 VSKYGYGKKTPVEEY

-787 VKTININEVNGDL
+787 VKTININESNGEL

-821 IRISLEKV
+821 IRILLSNV
-829 STLGRVTRGVKLIRP
+829 STLGRVTKGVRLIKP

-855 MEHQEDENIEEES
+855 MDHQDEESEEE

>member
-1 MNNEEKNINEELLN
+1 MEELDN
-15 RALDNDSD
+15 RFFNHG
-23 NSNDSLTTDN
+23 NM
-33 LDNTN
+33 
-38 TSIAEKKD
+38 
-46 NEFSGYFHE
+46 
-55 RDRLDHN
+55 
-62 DIVKEV
+62 KEV
-68 STSFIEYSMSVI
+68 NISSEMREDFLSYSMSVI
-80 ASRALPDLRDG
+80 IDRALPDVKDG
-91 LKPVHRRILWSMY
+91 MKPVHRRVIWAMY
-104 ECGYTPDK
+104 DAGFTPDK
-112 PHRKCA
+112 QHVKSA
-118 TTVGYVMGH
+118 NIVGEVMGK
-127 YHPHGDSSIYEA
+127 YHPHGDTAIYDT
-139 MVRLAQDFNQ
+139 MVRMAQPFSY
-149 RYMLV
+149 RYPLV
-154 DGHGNFGNVEGDGAA
+154 DGHGNFGSLDGDGAA

-175 SRLAKISLELL
+175 ARMSKISLELVS
-186 KDINKDTVDMD
+186 DI
-197 DNFDVTK
+197 K
-204 KEPKVLP
+204 KETIDWRDNYDARHKEPVVLP
-211 SRFPNILV
+211 SRFPNLLV

-248 MDNPDISVNELMDV
+248 MENPDISVVDLMNI

-277 SGIRQA
+277 GGIKSA

-290 IIMRSKVVVE
+290 IIMRSKVLVE
-300 DMHGGK
+300 DLPGNK

-354 EIELKKDVQPE
+354 EIELKKDVQAE

-378 SSFGVNNNVLVDNK
+378 SSFGVNNNVLVNNV

-397 LKEIITQYI
+397 LKEIINLYVD
-406 NHQIDVITRRTKF
+406 HQIDVIKRRTAF
-419 DLDEDLKRAHILEG
+419 DLREDEKRAHILEG
-433 LKKALDNIDRI
+433 LKIALDNIDRI
-444 IEIIRNSKDDD
+444 VEIIKTSRTD
-455 EALLNMNNE
+455 EEILTKFKYE
-464 FSIDEVQGKAI
+464 FGIDEKQGEAI
-475 LDMQLR
+475 LSMQLR
-481 RLTGLSYEKICNE
+481 RLSGLSYEKICAE
-494 LNELYA
+494 LDELYK
-500 EIADLKDIL
+500 EIIDLKDIL

-514 VVQIIKDELTAIK
+514 VLDNIKTELTVIK
-527 DKYGDKRRTEIIEG
+527 DKYNDPRRTEIIDGEI
-541 EVDVEDEDLISVD
+541 EVDDEDLISVED
-554 DIIVSLTT
+554 VIISLSS

-569 PVSTYKTQ
+569 PVNTYKTQ

-590 EDDVVDQ
+590 EDDIIDQ
-597 NITMSTHDHLLL
+597 NITMSTHDHLLM
-609 FTDKGK
+609 FTNKGK
-615 VYRIK
+615 VYRVK

-635 VINIINIEKDEKVKA
+635 VINIINIEKDEKVTA

-658 EIQGYLFFVTKN
+658 EIKGYLFFVTKN

-683 IRQSGKIAISLKDGD
+683 IRQSGKIAITMKEDD
-698 ELVDVKP
+698 ELVTVKP
-705 TLGNDEIII
+705 TLGDEEIII
-714 GAANGKAVRFNE
+714 AASNGKAVRFDE
-726 NGVRAMGR
+726 RGVRAMGR
-734 SASGVRGMNV
+734 NASGVRGMNV
-744 DGSYVIGCC
+744 DGSTVIGAC

-758 KQILV
+758 AQILV
-763 VSKYGYGKKTDIEEY
+763 VSKYGYGKKTPVEEY

-787 VKTININEVNGDL
+787 VKTININESNGEL

-821 IRISLEKV
+821 IRISLSNV
-829 STLGRVTRGVKLIRP
+829 STLGRVTKGVRLIKP

-855 MEHQEDENIEEES
+855 MDHQDEESEEE

>member
-1 MNNEEKNINEELLN
+1 MEELDN
-15 RALDNDSD
+15 RFFNHG
-23 NSNDSLTTDN
+23 NM
-33 LDNTN
+33 
-38 TSIAEKKD
+38 
-46 NEFSGYFHE
+46 
-55 RDRLDHN
+55 
-62 DIVKEV
+62 KEV
-68 STSFIEYSMSVI
+68 NISSEMREDFLSYSMSVI
-80 ASRALPDLRDG
+80 IDRALPDVKDG
-91 LKPVHRRILWSMY
+91 MKPVHRRVIWAMY
-104 ECGYTPDK
+104 DAGFTPDK
-112 PHRKCA
+112 QHVKSA
-118 TTVGYVMGH
+118 NIVGEVMGK
-127 YHPHGDSSIYEA
+127 YHPHGDTAIYDT
-139 MVRLAQDFNQ
+139 MVRMAQPFSY
-149 RYMLV
+149 RYPLV
-154 DGHGNFGNVEGDGAA
+154 DGHGNFGSLDGDGAA

-175 SRLAKISLELL
+175 ARMSKISLELVS
-186 KDINKDTVDMD
+186 DI
-197 DNFDVTK
+197 K
-204 KEPKVLP
+204 KETIDWRDNYDARHKEPVVLP
-211 SRFPNILV
+211 SRFPNLLV

-248 MDNPDISVNELMDV
+248 MENPDISVVDLMNI

-277 SGIRQA
+277 GGIKSA

-290 IIMRSKVVVE
+290 IIMRSKVLIE
-300 DMHGGK
+300 DLPGNK

-354 EIELKKDVQPE
+354 EIELKKDVQAE

-378 SSFGVNNNVLVDNK
+378 SSFGVNNNVLVNNV

-397 LKEIITQYI
+397 LKEIINLYVD
-406 NHQIDVITRRTKF
+406 HQIDVIKRRTAF
-419 DLDEDLKRAHILEG
+419 DLREDEKRAHILEG
-433 LKKALDNIDRI
+433 LKIALDNIDRI
-444 IEIIRNSKDDD
+444 VEIIKTSRTD
-455 EALLNMNNE
+455 EEILTKFNDE
-464 FSIDEVQGKAI
+464 FGIDEKQGEAI
-475 LDMQLR
+475 LSMQLR
-481 RLTGLSYEKICNE
+481 RLSGLSYEKICAE
-494 LNELYA
+494 LDELYK
-500 EIADLKDIL
+500 EIIDLKDIL

-514 VVQIIKDELTAIK
+514 VLDIIKTELTVIK
-527 DKYGDKRRTEIIEG
+527 DKYNDPRRTEIIDG
-541 EVDVEDEDLISVD
+541 EIDVDDEDLISVED
-554 DIIVSLTT
+554 VIISLSS

-569 PVSTYKTQ
+569 PVNTYKTQ

-590 EDDVVDQ
+590 EDDIIDQ

-609 FTDKGK
+609 FTNKGK
-615 VYRIK
+615 VYRVK

-635 VINIINIEKDEKVKA
+635 VINIINIEKDEKVTA

-658 EIQGYLFFVTKN
+658 EIKGYLFFVTKN

-683 IRQSGKIAISLKDGD
+683 IRQSGKIAITMKEDD
-698 ELVDVKP
+698 ELVTVKP
-705 TLGNDEIII
+705 TLGDEEIII
-714 GAANGKAVRFNE
+714 AASNGKAVRFDE
-726 NGVRAMGR
+726 RGVRAMGR
-734 SASGVRGMNV
+734 NASGVRGMNV
-744 DGSYVIGCC
+744 DGSTVIGAC

-758 KQILV
+758 AQILV
-763 VSKYGYGKKTDIEEY
+763 VSKYGYGKKTPVEEY

-787 VKTININEVNGDL
+787 VKTININESNGEL

-821 IRISLEKV
+821 IRISLSNV
-829 STLGRVTRGVKLIRP
+829 STLGRVTKGVRLIKP

-855 MEHQEDENIEEES
+855 MDHQDEESEEE

>member
-1 MNNEEKNINEELLN
+1 MEELDN
-15 RALDNDSD
+15 RFFNHG
-23 NSNDSLTTDN
+23 NM
-33 LDNTN
+33 
-38 TSIAEKKD
+38 
-46 NEFSGYFHE
+46 
-55 RDRLDHN
+55 
-62 DIVKEV
+62 KEV
-68 STSFIEYSMSVI
+68 NISSEMREDFLSYSMSVI
-80 ASRALPDLRDG
+80 IDRALPDVKDG
-91 LKPVHRRILWSMY
+91 MKPVHRRVIWAMY
-104 ECGYTPDK
+104 DAGFTPDK
-112 PHRKCA
+112 QHVKSA
-118 TTVGYVMGH
+118 NIVGEVMGK
-127 YHPHGDSSIYEA
+127 YHPHGDTAIYDT
-139 MVRLAQDFNQ
+139 MVRMAQPFSY
-149 RYMLV
+149 RYPLV
-154 DGHGNFGNVEGDGAA
+154 DGHGNFGSLDGDGAA

-175 SRLAKISLELL
+175 ARMSKISLELVS
-186 KDINKDTVDMD
+186 DI
-197 DNFDVTK
+197 K
-204 KEPKVLP
+204 KETIDWRDNYDARHKEPVVLP
-211 SRFPNILV
+211 SRFPNLLV

-248 MDNPDISVNELMDV
+248 MENPDISVVDLMNI

-277 SGIRQA
+277 GGIKSA

-290 IIMRSKVVVE
+290 IIMRSKVLVE
-300 DMHGGK
+300 DLPGNK

-354 EIELKKDVQPE
+354 EIELKKDVQAE

-378 SSFGVNNNVLVDNK
+378 SSFGVNNNVLVNNV

-397 LKEIITQYI
+397 LKEIINLYVD
-406 NHQIDVITRRTKF
+406 HQIDVIKRRTAY
-419 DLDEDLKRAHILEG
+419 DLREDEKRAHILEG
-433 LKKALDNIDRI
+433 LKIALDNIDRI
-444 IEIIRNSKDDD
+444 VEIIKTSRTD
-455 EALLNMNNE
+455 EEILAKFNDE
-464 FSIDEVQGKAI
+464 FGIDNKQGEAI
-475 LDMQLR
+475 LSMQLR
-481 RLTGLSYEKICNE
+481 RLSGLSYEKICAE
-494 LNELYA
+494 LDELYK
-500 EIADLKDIL
+500 EIIDLKDIL

-514 VVQIIKDELTAIK
+514 VLDIIKTELTVIK
-527 DKYGDKRRTEIIEG
+527 DKYNDHRRTEIIDG
-541 EVDVEDEDLISVD
+541 EIDVDDEDLISVED
-554 DIIVSLTT
+554 VIISLSS

-569 PVSTYKTQ
+569 PVNTYKTQ

-590 EDDVVDQ
+590 EDDIIDQ

-609 FTDKGK
+609 FTNKGK
-615 VYRIK
+615 VYRVK

-635 VINIINIEKDEKVKA
+635 VINIINIEKDEKVTA

-658 EIQGYLFFVTKN
+658 EIKGYLFFVTKN

-683 IRQSGKIAISLKDGD
+683 IRQSGKIAITMKEDD
-698 ELVDVKP
+698 ELVTVKP
-705 TLGNDEIII
+705 TLGDEEIII
-714 GAANGKAVRFNE
+714 AASNGKAVRFDE
-726 NGVRAMGR
+726 RGVRAMGR
-734 SASGVRGMNV
+734 NASGVRGMNV
-744 DGSYVIGCC
+744 DGSTVIGAC

-758 KQILV
+758 AQILV
-763 VSKYGYGKKTDIEEY
+763 VSKYGYGKKTLVEEY

-787 VKTININEVNGDL
+787 VKTININESNGEL

-821 IRISLEKV
+821 IRISLSNV
-829 STLGRVTRGVKLIRP
+829 STLGRVTKGVRLIKP

-855 MEHQEDENIEEES
+855 MDHQDEEETS
-868 GE
+868 EEEGE

>member
-1 MNNEEKNINEELLN
+1 MEELDN
-15 RALDNDSD
+15 RFFNHG
-23 NSNDSLTTDN
+23 NM
-33 LDNTN
+33 
-38 TSIAEKKD
+38 
-46 NEFSGYFHE
+46 
-55 RDRLDHN
+55 
-62 DIVKEV
+62 KEV
-68 STSFIEYSMSVI
+68 NISSEMREDFLSYSMSVI
-80 ASRALPDLRDG
+80 IDRALPDVKDG
-91 LKPVHRRILWSMY
+91 MKPVHRRVIWAMY
-104 ECGYTPDK
+104 DAGFTPDK
-112 PHRKCA
+112 QHVKSA
-118 TTVGYVMGH
+118 NIVGEVMGK
-127 YHPHGDSSIYEA
+127 YHPHGDTAIYDT
-139 MVRLAQDFNQ
+139 MVRMAQPFSY
-149 RYMLV
+149 RYPLV
-154 DGHGNFGNVEGDGAA
+154 DGHGNFGSLDGDGAA

-175 SRLAKISLELL
+175 ARMSKISLELVS
-186 KDINKDTVDMD
+186 DI
-197 DNFDVTK
+197 K
-204 KEPKVLP
+204 KETIDWRDNYDARHKEPVVLP
-211 SRFPNILV
+211 SRFPNLLV

-248 MDNPDISVNELMDV
+248 MENPDISVVDLMNI

-277 SGIRQA
+277 GGIKSA

-290 IIMRSKVVVE
+290 IIMRSKVLIE
-300 DMHGGK
+300 DLPGNK

-354 EIELKKDVQPE
+354 EIELKKDVQAE

-378 SSFGVNNNVLVDNK
+378 SSFGVNNNVLVNNV

-397 LKEIITQYI
+397 LKEIINLYVD
-406 NHQIDVITRRTKF
+406 HQIDVIKRRTAY
-419 DLDEDLKRAHILEG
+419 DLREDEKRAHILEG
-433 LKKALDNIDRI
+433 LKIALDNIDRI
-444 IEIIRNSKDDD
+444 VEIIKTSRTDEEILAKFNDEFGIDDK
-455 EALLNMNNE
+455 
-464 FSIDEVQGKAI
+464 QGEAI
-475 LDMQLR
+475 LSMQLR
-481 RLTGLSYEKICNE
+481 RLSGLSYEKICAE
-494 LNELYA
+494 LDELYK
-500 EIADLKDIL
+500 EIIDLKDIL

-514 VVQIIKDELTAIK
+514 VLDIIKTELTVIK
-527 DKYGDKRRTEIIEG
+527 DKYNDPRRTEIIDG
-541 EVDVEDEDLISVD
+541 EIDVDDEDLISVED
-554 DIIVSLTT
+554 VIISLSS

-569 PVSTYKTQ
+569 PVNTYKTQ

-590 EDDVVDQ
+590 EDDIIDQ

-609 FTDKGK
+609 FTNKGK
-615 VYRIK
+615 VYRVK

-635 VINIINIEKDEKVKA
+635 VINIINIEKDEKVTA

-658 EIQGYLFFVTKN
+658 EIKGYLFFVTKN

-683 IRQSGKIAISLKDGD
+683 IRQSGKIAITMKDDD
-698 ELVDVKP
+698 ELVTVKP
-705 TLGNDEIII
+705 TLGDEEIII
-714 GAANGKAVRFNE
+714 AASNGKAVRFDE
-726 NGVRAMGR
+726 RGVRAMGR
-734 SASGVRGMNV
+734 NASGVRGMNV
-744 DGSYVIGCC
+744 DGSTVIGAC

-758 KQILV
+758 AQILV
-763 VSKYGYGKKTDIEEY
+763 VSKYGYGKKTPVEEY

-787 VKTININEVNGDL
+787 VKTININESNGEL

-821 IRISLEKV
+821 IRISLSNV
-829 STLGRVTRGVKLIRP
+829 STLGRVTKGVRLIKP

-855 MEHQEDENIEEES
+855 MDHQDEESEEE

>member
-1 MNNEEKNINEELLN
+1 MEELDN
-15 RALDNDSD
+15 RFFNHG
-23 NSNDSLTTDN
+23 NM
-33 LDNTN
+33 
-38 TSIAEKKD
+38 
-46 NEFSGYFHE
+46 
-55 RDRLDHN
+55 
-62 DIVKEV
+62 KEV
-68 STSFIEYSMSVI
+68 NISSEMREDFLSYSMSVI
-80 ASRALPDLRDG
+80 IDRALPDVKDG
-91 LKPVHRRILWSMY
+91 MKPVHRRVIWAMY
-104 ECGYTPDK
+104 DAGFTPDK
-112 PHRKCA
+112 QHVKSA
-118 TTVGYVMGH
+118 NIVGEVMGK
-127 YHPHGDSSIYEA
+127 YHPHGDTAIYDT
-139 MVRLAQDFNQ
+139 MVRMAQPFSY
-149 RYMLV
+149 RYPLV
-154 DGHGNFGNVEGDGAA
+154 DGHGNFGSLDGDGAA

-175 SRLAKISLELL
+175 ARMSKISLELVS
-186 KDINKDTVDMD
+186 DI
-197 DNFDVTK
+197 K
-204 KEPKVLP
+204 KETIDWRDNYDARHKEPVVLP
-211 SRFPNILV
+211 SRFPNLLV

-248 MDNPDISVNELMDV
+248 MENPDISVVDLMNI

-277 SGIRQA
+277 GGIKSA

-290 IIMRSKVVVE
+290 IIMRSKVLVE
-300 DMHGGK
+300 DLPGNK

-354 EIELKKDVQPE
+354 EIELKKDVQAE

-378 SSFGVNNNVLVDNK
+378 SSFGVNNNVLVNNV

-397 LKEIITQYI
+397 LKEIINLYVD
-406 NHQIDVITRRTKF
+406 HQIDVIKRRTAY
-419 DLDEDLKRAHILEG
+419 DLREDEKRAHILEG
-433 LKKALDNIDRI
+433 LKIALDNIDRI
-444 IEIIRNSKDDD
+444 VEIIKTSRTDEEILAKFNDEFGIDDK
-455 EALLNMNNE
+455 
-464 FSIDEVQGKAI
+464 QGEAI
-475 LDMQLR
+475 LSMQLR
-481 RLTGLSYEKICNE
+481 RLSGLSYEKICAE
-494 LNELYA
+494 LDELYK
-500 EIADLKDIL
+500 EIIDLKDIL

-514 VVQIIKDELTAIK
+514 VLEIIKNELTAIK
-527 DKYGDKRRTEIIEG
+527 DKYNDPRRTEIIDG
-541 EVDVEDEDLISVD
+541 EIDVDDEDLISVED
-554 DIIVSLTT
+554 VIISLSS

-569 PVSTYKTQ
+569 PVNTYKTQ

-590 EDDVVDQ
+590 EDDIIDQ

-609 FTDKGK
+609 FTNKGK
-615 VYRIK
+615 VYRVK

-635 VINIINIEKDEKVKA
+635 VINIINIEKDEKVTA

-658 EIQGYLFFVTKN
+658 EIKGYLFFVTKN

-683 IRQSGKIAISLKDGD
+683 IRQSGKIAITMKEDD
-698 ELVDVKP
+698 ELVTVKP
-705 TLGNDEIII
+705 TLGDEEIII
-714 GAANGKAVRFNE
+714 AASNGKAVRFDE
-726 NGVRAMGR
+726 RGVRAMGR
-734 SASGVRGMNV
+734 NASGVRGMNV
-744 DGSYVIGCC
+744 DGSTVIGAC

-758 KQILV
+758 AQILV
-763 VSKYGYGKKTDIEEY
+763 VSKYGYGKKTPVEEY

-787 VKTININEVNGDL
+787 VKTININESNGEL
-800 VALKAVNGDEDAL
+800 VALKAVNGDDDAL

-821 IRISLEKV
+821 IRISLSNV
-829 STLGRVTRGVKLIRP
+829 STLGRVTKGVRLIKP

-855 MEHQEDENIEEES
+855 MDHQDEESEEE

>member
-1 MNNEEKNINEELLN
+1 MEELDN
-15 RALDNDSD
+15 RFFNHG
-23 NSNDSLTTDN
+23 NM
-33 LDNTN
+33 
-38 TSIAEKKD
+38 
-46 NEFSGYFHE
+46 
-55 RDRLDHN
+55 
-62 DIVKEV
+62 KEV
-68 STSFIEYSMSVI
+68 NISSEMREDFLSYSMSVI
-80 ASRALPDLRDG
+80 IDRALPDVKDG
-91 LKPVHRRILWSMY
+91 MKPVHRRVIWAMY
-104 ECGYTPDK
+104 DAGFTPDK
-112 PHRKCA
+112 QHVKSA
-118 TTVGYVMGH
+118 NIVGEVMGK
-127 YHPHGDSSIYEA
+127 YHPHGDTAIYDT
-139 MVRLAQDFNQ
+139 MVRMAQPFSY
-149 RYMLV
+149 RYPLV
-154 DGHGNFGNVEGDGAA
+154 DGHGNFGSLDGDGAA

-175 SRLAKISLELL
+175 ARMSKISLELVS
-186 KDINKDTVDMD
+186 DI
-197 DNFDVTK
+197 K
-204 KEPKVLP
+204 KETIDWRDNYDARHKEPVVLP
-211 SRFPNILV
+211 SRFPNLLV

-248 MDNPDISVNELMDV
+248 MENPDISVVDLMNI

-277 SGIRQA
+277 GGIKSA

-290 IIMRSKVVVE
+290 IIMRSKVLVE
-300 DMHGGK
+300 DLPGNK

-354 EIELKKDVQPE
+354 EIELKKDVQAE

-378 SSFGVNNNVLVDNK
+378 SSFGVNNNVLVNNV

-397 LKEIITQYI
+397 LKEIINLYVD
-406 NHQIDVITRRTKF
+406 HQIDVIKRRTAY
-419 DLDEDLKRAHILEG
+419 DLREDEKRAHILEG
-433 LKKALDNIDRI
+433 LKIALDNIDRI
-444 IEIIRNSKDDD
+444 VEIIKTSRTDEEILTKFNDEFGIDDK
-455 EALLNMNNE
+455 
-464 FSIDEVQGKAI
+464 QGEAI
-475 LDMQLR
+475 LSMQLR
-481 RLTGLSYEKICNE
+481 RLSGLSYEKICAE
-494 LNELYA
+494 LDELYK
-500 EIADLKDIL
+500 EIIDLKDIL

-514 VVQIIKDELTAIK
+514 VLDIIKTELTVIK
-527 DKYGDKRRTEIIEG
+527 DKYNDPRRTEIIDG
-541 EVDVEDEDLISVD
+541 EIDVDDEDLISVD
-554 DIIVSLTT
+554 DVIISLSS

-569 PVSTYKTQ
+569 PVNTYKTQ

-590 EDDVVDQ
+590 EDDIIDQ

-609 FTDKGK
+609 FTNKGK
-615 VYRIK
+615 VYRVK

-635 VINIINIEKDEKVKA
+635 VINIINIEKDEKVTA

-658 EIQGYLFFVTKN
+658 EIKGYLFFVTKN

-683 IRQSGKIAISLKDGD
+683 IRQSGKIAITMKDDD
-698 ELVDVKP
+698 ELVTVKP
-705 TLGNDEIII
+705 TLGDEEIII
-714 GAANGKAVRFNE
+714 AASNGKAVRFDE
-726 NGVRAMGR
+726 RGVRAMGR
-734 SASGVRGMNV
+734 NASGVRGMNV
-744 DGSYVIGCC
+744 DGSTVIGAC

-758 KQILV
+758 AQILV
-763 VSKYGYGKKTDIEEY
+763 VSKYGYGKKTPVEEY

-787 VKTININEVNGDL
+787 VKTISINESNGEL

-821 IRISLEKV
+821 IRISLSNV
-829 STLGRVTRGVKLIRP
+829 STLGRVTKGVRLIKP

-855 MEHQEDENIEEES
+855 MDHQDEESEEE

>member
-1 MNNEEKNINEELLN
+1 MEELDN
-15 RALDNDSD
+15 RFFNHG
-23 NSNDSLTTDN
+23 NM
-33 LDNTN
+33 
-38 TSIAEKKD
+38 
-46 NEFSGYFHE
+46 
-55 RDRLDHN
+55 
-62 DIVKEV
+62 KEV
-68 STSFIEYSMSVI
+68 NISSEMREDFLSYSMSVI
-80 ASRALPDLRDG
+80 IDRALPDVKDG
-91 LKPVHRRILWSMY
+91 MKPVHRRVIWAMY
-104 ECGYTPDK
+104 DAGFTPDK
-112 PHRKCA
+112 QHVKSA
-118 TTVGYVMGH
+118 NIVGEVMGK
-127 YHPHGDSSIYEA
+127 YHPHGDTAIYDT
-139 MVRLAQDFNQ
+139 MVRMAQPFSY
-149 RYMLV
+149 RYPLV
-154 DGHGNFGNVEGDGAA
+154 DGHGNFGSLDGDGAA

-175 SRLAKISLELL
+175 ARMSKISLELVS
-186 KDINKDTVDMD
+186 DI
-197 DNFDVTK
+197 K
-204 KEPKVLP
+204 KETIDWRDNYDARHKEPVVLP
-211 SRFPNILV
+211 SRFPNLLV

-248 MDNPDISVNELMDV
+248 MENPDISVVDLMNI

-277 SGIRQA
+277 GGIKSA

-290 IIMRSKVVVE
+290 IIMRSKVLVE
-300 DMHGGK
+300 DLPGNK

-332 EKVIEGI
+332 EKVIDGI

-354 EIELKKDVQPE
+354 EIELKKDVQAE

-378 SSFGVNNNVLVDNK
+378 STFGVNNNVLVNNV

-397 LKEIITQYI
+397 LKEIINLYVD
-406 NHQIDVITRRTKF
+406 HQIDVIKRRTAY
-419 DLDEDLKRAHILEG
+419 DLREDEKRAHILEG
-433 LKKALDNIDRI
+433 LKIALDNIDRI
-444 IEIIRNSKDDD
+444 VEIIKTSRTDEEILTKFNDEFGIDDK
-455 EALLNMNNE
+455 
-464 FSIDEVQGKAI
+464 QGEAI
-475 LDMQLR
+475 LSMQLR
-481 RLTGLSYEKICNE
+481 RLSGLSYEKICTE
-494 LNELYA
+494 LDELYK
-500 EIADLKDIL
+500 EIIDLKDIL

-514 VVQIIKDELTAIK
+514 VLDIIKTELTVIK
-527 DKYGDKRRTEIIEG
+527 DKYNDPRRTEIIDG
-541 EVDVEDEDLISVD
+541 EIDVDDEDLISVED
-554 DIIVSLTT
+554 VIISLSS

-569 PVSTYKTQ
+569 PVNTYKTQ

-590 EDDVVDQ
+590 EDDIIDQ

-609 FTDKGK
+609 FTNKGK
-615 VYRIK
+615 VYRVK

-635 VINIINIEKDEKVKA
+635 VINIINIEKDEKVTA

-658 EIQGYLFFVTKN
+658 EIKGYLFFVTKN

-683 IRQSGKIAISLKDGD
+683 IRQSGKIAITMKDDD
-698 ELVDVKP
+698 ELVTVKP
-705 TLGNDEIII
+705 TLGDEEIII
-714 GAANGKAVRFNE
+714 AASNGKAVRFDE
-726 NGVRAMGR
+726 RGVRAMGR
-734 SASGVRGMNV
+734 NASGVRGMNV
-744 DGSYVIGCC
+744 DGSTVIGAC

-758 KQILV
+758 AQILV
-763 VSKYGYGKKTDIEEY
+763 VSKYGYGKKTPVEEY

-787 VKTININEVNGDL
+787 VKTININESNGEL

-821 IRISLEKV
+821 IRISLSNV
-829 STLGRVTRGVKLIRP
+829 STLGRVTKGVRLIKP

-855 MEHQEDENIEEES
+855 MDHQDEESEEE

>member
-1 MNNEEKNINEELLN
+1 MEELDN
-15 RALDNDSD
+15 RFFNHG
-23 NSNDSLTTDN
+23 NM
-33 LDNTN
+33 
-38 TSIAEKKD
+38 
-46 NEFSGYFHE
+46 
-55 RDRLDHN
+55 
-62 DIVKEV
+62 KEV
-68 STSFIEYSMSVI
+68 NISSEMREDFLSYSMSVI
-80 ASRALPDLRDG
+80 IDRALPDVKDG
-91 LKPVHRRILWSMY
+91 MKPVHRRVIWAMY
-104 ECGYTPDK
+104 DAGFTPDK
-112 PHRKCA
+112 QHVKSA
-118 TTVGYVMGH
+118 NIVGEVMGK
-127 YHPHGDSSIYEA
+127 YHPHGDTAIYDT
-139 MVRLAQDFNQ
+139 MVRMAQPFSY
-149 RYMLV
+149 RYPLV
-154 DGHGNFGNVEGDGAA
+154 DGHGNFGSLDGDGAA

-175 SRLAKISLELL
+175 ARMSKISLELVS
-186 KDINKDTVDMD
+186 DI
-197 DNFDVTK
+197 K
-204 KEPKVLP
+204 KETIDWRDNYDARHKEPVVLP
-211 SRFPNILV
+211 SRFPNLLV

-248 MDNPDISVNELMDV
+248 MENPDISVVDLMNI

-277 SGIRQA
+277 GGIKSA

-290 IIMRSKVVVE
+290 IIMRSKVLVE
-300 DMHGGK
+300 DLPGNK

-354 EIELKKDVQPE
+354 EIELKKDVQAE

-378 SSFGVNNNVLVDNK
+378 SSFGVNNNVLVNNV

-397 LKEIITQYI
+397 LKEIINLYVD
-406 NHQIDVITRRTKF
+406 HQIDVIKRRTAY
-419 DLDEDLKRAHILEG
+419 DLREDEKRAHILEG
-433 LKKALDNIDRI
+433 LKIALDNIDRI
-444 IEIIRNSKDDD
+444 VEIIKTSRTDEEILAKFNDEFGIDDK
-455 EALLNMNNE
+455 
-464 FSIDEVQGKAI
+464 QGEAI
-475 LDMQLR
+475 LSMQLR
-481 RLTGLSYEKICNE
+481 RLSGLSYEKICAE
-494 LNELYA
+494 LDELYK
-500 EIADLKDIL
+500 EIIDLKDIL

-514 VVQIIKDELTAIK
+514 VLDIIKTELTVIK
-527 DKYGDKRRTEIIEG
+527 DKYNDPRRTEIIDG
-541 EVDVEDEDLISVD
+541 EIDVDDEDLISVED
-554 DIIVSLTT
+554 VIISLSS

-569 PVSTYKTQ
+569 PVNTYKTQ

-590 EDDVVDQ
+590 EDDIIDQ

-609 FTDKGK
+609 FTNKGK
-615 VYRIK
+615 VYRVK

-635 VINIINIEKDEKVKA
+635 VINIINIEKDEKVTA

-658 EIQGYLFFVTKN
+658 EIKGYLFFVTKN

-683 IRQSGKIAISLKDGD
+683 IRQSGKIAITMKEDD
-698 ELVDVKP
+698 ELVTVKP
-705 TLGNDEIII
+705 TLGDEEIII
-714 GAANGKAVRFNE
+714 AASNGKAVRFDE
-726 NGVRAMGR
+726 RGVRAMGR
-734 SASGVRGMNV
+734 NASGVRGMNV
-744 DGSYVIGCC
+744 DGSTVIGAC

-758 KQILV
+758 AQILV
-763 VSKYGYGKKTDIEEY
+763 VSKYGYGKKTPVEEY

-787 VKTININEVNGDL
+787 VKTININESNGEL

-821 IRISLEKV
+821 IRISLSNV
-829 STLGRVTRGVKLIRP
+829 STLGRVTKGVRLIKP

-855 MEHQEDENIEEES
+855 MDHQDEESEEE